1 MLDSQRHKVS
11 QKVTLI
17 LTAAPLKYYSQEAMK
32 HKKERKH
39 KKEN

>member
-1 MLDSQRHKVS
+1 MLDSQRHKMP

-17 LTAAPLKYYSQEAMK
+17 LTPAPLKYCSQEARG